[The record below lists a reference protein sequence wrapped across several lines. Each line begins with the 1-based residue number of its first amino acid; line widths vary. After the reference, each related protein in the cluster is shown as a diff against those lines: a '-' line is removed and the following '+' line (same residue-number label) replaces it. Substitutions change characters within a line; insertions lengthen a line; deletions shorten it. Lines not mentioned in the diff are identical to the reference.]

1 MRQFQALISPLRMV
15 LASAWGS
22 LLAKPNS
29 LPTLSEDGDETEQL
43 LNHSLG
49 EPGQSLAAGTADLS
63 PLTPH

>member
-1 MRQFQALISPLRMV
+1 MV

-29 LPTLSEDGDETEQL
+29 LPTLPEDGDETEQL